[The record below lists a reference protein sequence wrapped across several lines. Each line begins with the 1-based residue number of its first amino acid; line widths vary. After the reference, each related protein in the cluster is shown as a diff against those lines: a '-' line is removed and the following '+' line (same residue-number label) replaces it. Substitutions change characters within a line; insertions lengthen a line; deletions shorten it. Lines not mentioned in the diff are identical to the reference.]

1 MGPWS
6 VRRIVV
12 LVLRIALGG
21 VWLYAAYTKLRQPWL
36 LFAMSIDAYHLLP
49 EWAVLTVARILPWT
63 ELVIGILL
71 VGGLLVRYASILGAA
86 ILAVFFGAMIS
97 AYSRGLAIDC
107 GCFGLGDALSAW
119 TLLRDG
125 TLLTAALALAWL
137 SWRSCHWVGQAVLPA
152 PTPNQ

>member
-12 LVLRIALGG
+12 LVLRVALGG

-107 GCFGLGDALSAW
+107 GCFGPGDALSAW